1 MLESRFLITSMED
14 CQFIQAWSAYGSWQK
29 RCHFDKIVIM
39 KIAYFNC
46 FSGISGDMCLGAL
59 VDLGLPLADLSKALE
74 GLRLV
79 GFSLK
84 SRRVKRAG
92 LSATKVDVLVQDG
105 MDRPMTF
112 QDIRR
117 LLQAARLPAV
127 VREDSLR
134 VFENLAKAE
143 AAAH

>member
-1 MLESRFLITSMED
+1 
-14 CQFIQAWSAYGSWQK
+14 
-29 RCHFDKIVIM
+29 M

-74 GLRLV
+74 GLRLH

-84 SRRVKRAG
+84 SRHVRRAG

-105 MDRPMTF
+105 TDRPMTF
-112 QDIRR
+112 RDIRR
-117 LLQAARLPAV
+117 LLQAARLPQLYA
-127 VREDSLR
+127 RTRS
-134 VFENLAKAE
+134 VFLKI
-143 AAAH
+143 